1 MIYTGASIREL
12 QLARG
17 LITLRWTS
25 IPLLFGF
32 SLFCLDFLNLSF
44 KFEPIYLLCCALAIF
59 NVYFT
64 VHVSLLSRQMALNS
78 GMSTLK
84 RGLVRIAFEPLSIIR
99 KKGVLGIIA
108 IPKTVIK
115 LIVCM
120 YLMLLEAMKDVPFN
134 PFSIKNIIKTQIVV
148 DLAIILLLVRF
159 TGTTESPVLLLT
171 AVPVLVAGAIS
182 GVKTGFF
189 FAFLTTF
196 AWLTTGFMVKHQII
210 PHIKFYSPVYG
221 DLSQCTE
228 WIYANSSVLFFTLC
242 SVAFLGNRITNY
254 LNQRISSLNSLLL
267 ESNTRAYASNFAS
280 EQQKDA
286 WLITDEKTNIEK
298 IKIDSRH
305 FFSPSVLGLNLRET
319 YSELESKLTDVFIKN
334 LIENRQRCRVEKV
347 KLQSSE
353 DKSYVFDIC
362 LTSFI
367 DCDDKNKLL
376 LFFEDNTVE
385 ENSKTKVIELKNEIQ
400 ALNEKL
406 ENLNNENT
414 KNNNLII
421 NLQDTI
427 NSRIVDMELLNKKIS
442 DLTLT
447 RIENERNISELISE
461 LAGVKASNDEMI
473 ATLECKQ
480 MLLNEAATLIDFCG
494 NLTELIKK
502 IESNTK
508 ELFSLKNSHLHIF
521 TSENLEERYEE
532 IITLEHFQTTTSALT
547 KAGPSLLNPAF
558 SEGRPVIIS
567 AEIKPEKSAALSY
580 KNGELEKLIA
590 YVPIRHDNET
600 LGMMILEKFG
610 NENRPEVMMEMLSYY
625 LKYASTAIKN
635 AILNRNVKRENS
647 VLNKELETL
656 KTEIS
661 SFKRIIGANAK
672 KQDESYEMI
681 LEEFSKL
688 IKIEDAILIK
698 QNRDESTEIACRF
711 NKRRLHI
718 LNETETEI
726 LNHFKENPDC
736 KATFELKDYRAIGQ
750 AFPLVHNKRLLGAL
764 IIYYSDSIEP
774 PDEFLLEFCV
784 NLLKYNFTLNILSQE
799 NEVMESFY
807 AKTVAA

>member
-1 MIYTGASIREL
+1 
-12 QLARG
+12 
-17 LITLRWTS
+17 
-25 IPLLFGF
+25 
-32 SLFCLDFLNLSF
+32 
-44 KFEPIYLLCCALAIF
+44 
-59 NVYFT
+59 
-64 VHVSLLSRQMALNS
+64 
-78 GMSTLK
+78 
-84 RGLVRIAFEPLSIIR
+84 
-99 KKGVLGIIA
+99 
-108 IPKTVIK
+108 
-115 LIVCM
+115 
-120 YLMLLEAMKDVPFN
+120 
-134 PFSIKNIIKTQIVV
+134 
-148 DLAIILLLVRF
+148 
-159 TGTTESPVLLLT
+159 
-171 AVPVLVAGAIS
+171 
-182 GVKTGFF
+182 
-189 FAFLTTF
+189 
-196 AWLTTGFMVKHQII
+196 
-210 PHIKFYSPVYG
+210 
-221 DLSQCTE
+221 
-228 WIYANSSVLFFTLC
+228 
-242 SVAFLGNRITNY
+242 
-254 LNQRISSLNSLLL
+254 
-267 ESNTRAYASNFAS
+267 
-280 EQQKDA
+280 
-286 WLITDEKTNIEK
+286 
-298 IKIDSRH
+298 
-305 FFSPSVLGLNLRET
+305 
-319 YSELESKLTDVFIKN
+319 
-334 LIENRQRCRVEKV
+334 
-347 KLQSSE
+347 
-353 DKSYVFDIC
+353 
-362 LTSFI
+362 
-367 DCDDKNKLL
+367 L

-610 NENRPEVMMEMLSYY
+610 NENRPEVMIEMLSYY